1 MVKVG
6 SSWFGH
12 FDDAFQ
18 YEDFAKPW
26 SARCIAVTENFER
39 ETGLKAYEAWM
50 RSRTG
55 IPTECGRQVR
65 APLLSHCFGPRS
77 QGRRPCGELRGWG
90 PQLAISARPARLA
103 DRHSRIAFQSDVRS
117 PNLCRHFNAGAW
129 TLRPPAEC
137 CWRILPNYSFRE
149 SGSWA
154 AIQSAKASMAAVG
167 FRDLSLVSQ

>member
-117 PNLCRHFNAGAW
+117 PNLCRHFNAGRTGHFGRRPNAAGAYCRITRSGNPVPGPQSSRRRPAW
-129 TLRPPAEC
+129 QPSA
-137 CWRILPNYSFRE
+137 S
-149 SGSWA
+149 
-154 AIQSAKASMAAVG
+154 AI
-167 FRDLSLVSQ
+167 